1 MNTVLDI
8 LEDLKRVRSS
18 SVDTVY
24 TKGSVEE
31 SFMDISLV
39 SMMEGGVYCIC
50 CCGREEGWCAGA
62 EEIVVW
68 CFSCSLSLFS
78 ERRFVLTACEGSL
91 VILMIS
97 NTHV

>member
-8 LEDLKRVRSS
+8 LEDLKRVRRS
-18 SVDTVY
+18 SVDTTY

-31 SFMDISLV
+31 SFLDISLV
-39 SMMEGGVYCIC
+39 SMTEGGVYCIC
-50 CCGREEGWCAGA
+50 RCGREEDWCAGA

-68 CFSCSLSLFS
+68 CFPCSLSLFG

-97 NTHV
+97 NVHV